1 MRKLFLIGFTSF
13 LITFSILS
21 CSLKRIQPL
30 KEEIIKSKTTPL
42 DFFETNFPLKK
53 VQSPYFINDLS
64 YAKADNFLK
73 HPFYYKF
80 GMNDCYVHKDIYPNI
95 VKLEQLLKQHNVK
108 AMMFDC
114 FRPHEAQIYMWN
126 RNPNPYFLANPNKK
140 GSLHSKGLAVDIGLA
155 DMNGKKLEFATG
167 MDHFVAA
174 SAHSYK
180 CKPEEQHKC
189 NNRALLKS
197 LMEQSGLRSIKNEWW
212 HYQKKGDTSHYPLIR
227 VCDIEGSVCYGK
239 DVK

>member
-1 MRKLFLIGFTSF
+1 MKKIFILGMVLFLLFFGCFSCVLRHKNEQKKPEQTKKYDF
-13 LITFSILS
+13 L
-21 CSLKRIQPL
+21 
-30 KEEIIKSKTTPL
+30 EA
-42 DFFETNFPLKK
+42 NFPLKK
-53 VQSPYFINDLS
+53 VSGEYFINDLS
-64 YAKADNFLK
+64 YAKDENFLHHK
-73 HPFYYKF
+73 FYHKF
-80 GMNDCYVHKDIYPNI
+80 GMTDCYVHKDIYPNI
-95 VKLEQLLKQHNVK
+95 LKLEALLKKHNVK

-140 GSLHSKGLAVDIGLA
+140 GSLHSKGLALDIGLA

-189 NNRALLKS
+189 DNRALLKS
-197 LMEQSGLRSIKNEWW
+197 IMEQAGFRSIKNEWW
-212 HYQKKGDTSHYPLIR
+212 HYQKPGDLSEYPLIR
-227 VCDIEGSVCYGK
+227 ICDIKGAVCYGK